1 VTVHTF
7 TVRWYQRP
15 FHETLVTGAKKRLIE
30 IAHRRW
36 GKDEIVLN
44 GFREL
49 SKKRVGTYWH
59 CFPEYAQ
66 ARKAIWNGVNGHTG
80 KRRIDE
86 AFPPEIRKRINDND
100 MFIETVWGS
109 TWQLL
114 GSDRYDAT
122 VGSGPIGIAY
132 SEWALCNP
140 AAWAYHKPM
149 IEESDGTAAFI
160 TTPRGNNHAKT
171 MYDRAKTNP
180 LWFAELSRIQDTGAL
195 TEAQLAES
203 LAEYQDIYG
212 RDLGL
217 AMFEQEYY
225 CSFVGAM
232 IGAYWGSEVADAE
245 RTGRMKPVPIDP
257 AYPVHT
263 AWDLGKAVNNP
274 IWCFQVIPIFGKD
287 GLGNR
292 AFSHNEIRIVDFYR
306 PDSDDI
312 EQWCKWLDQKGYK
325 GNDYVPHD
333 ILVEEW
339 GTNRNRFETLKR
351 LGRKPVRVAKVSVA
365 DGINAGRQTIKAAVF
380 HVDEDERSE
389 RVELGIE
396 GLKNYRREW
405 DDELKTFREHPV
417 KDWAEHIG
425 SSFRYLSLAWRDAAV
440 VDPKPPKPKELEYV
454 ATPSGVIQGNMSV
467 QDAVNAM
474 VRRRREGNR

>member
-1 VTVHTF
+1 MSEYEF
-7 TVRWYQRP
+7 RVRWYQRP
-15 FHETLVTGAKKRLIE
+15 FHEALVTQKKKRLIE

-49 SKKRVGTYWH
+49 SQRRVGTYWH

-122 VGSGPIGIAY
+122 VGSGPVGIAY

-149 IEESDGTAAFI
+149 IEESEGTAAFI

-171 MYDRAKTNP
+171 MYERAVGNDH
-180 LWFAELSRIQDTGAL
+180 WFAELSTVIDTGAL
-195 TEAQLAES
+195 SAAQLAES
-203 LAEYQDIYG
+203 LAEYQDLYG
-212 RDLGL
+212 ADLGR

-225 CSFVGAM
+225 CSFSGAM
-232 IGAYWGSEVADAE
+232 IGAYWGAEMAKAE
-245 RTGRMKPVPIDP
+245 REKRIGVVDVDP
-257 AYPVHT
+257 SHPVHT

-274 IWCFQVIPIFGKD
+274 IWCFQVIGGK
-287 GLGNR
+287 L
-292 AFSHNEIRIVDFYR
+292 RIVDFYR
-306 PDSDDI
+306 PESDDLDDWI
-312 EQWCKWLDQKGYK
+312 KWLDDKGYH
-325 GNDYVPHD
+325 GDDYVPD
-333 ILVEEW
+333 DVMEFIW
-339 GTNRNRFETLKR
+339 GAKHTRWDTLKAKK
-351 LGRKPVRVAKVSVA
+351 RKPKLVKRIAVA
-365 DGINAGRQTIKAAVF
+365 DGIHAGREAIKVATF
-380 HVDEDERSE
+380 DSE
-389 RVELGIE
+389 RCELGIE

-405 DDELKTFREHPV
+405 DDELKTFRENPV

-425 SSFRYLSLAWRDAAV
+425 SSWRYLGLAWREVIAKA
-440 VDPKPPKPKELEYV
+440 PKVIAPPELVYTAKPDG
-454 ATPSGVIQGNMSV
+454 SIQGNMSIR
-467 QDAVNAM
+467 QAVDAM
-474 VRRRREGNR
+474 VRRRKAR

>member
-1 VTVHTF
+1 MMHEF
-7 TVRWYQRP
+7 RVRWYQRA
-15 FHETLVTGAKKRLIE
+15 FHEALVQQKKKRLIE

-49 SKKRVGTYWH
+49 SQKRVGTYWH

-66 ARKAIWNGVNGHTG
+66 ARKAIWNGINGRTG

-114 GSDRYDAT
+114 GSDRYNAT
-122 VGSGPIGIAY
+122 VGSGPVGIAY

-149 IEESDGTAAFI
+149 IEETDGTAAFI

-171 MYDRAKTNP
+171 MYERAASNDQ
-180 LWFAELSRIQDTGAL
+180 WFAQLSSIHETKAL
-195 TEAQLAES
+195 SEEQLAES

-212 RDLGL
+212 VDLGL

-225 CSFVGAM
+225 CSFSGAMVGAYF
-232 IGAYWGSEVADAE
+232 GAEMNTAE
-245 RTGRMKPVPIDP
+245 REGRIKLLPVDTC
-257 AYPVHT
+257 YPVHT
-263 AWDLGKAVNNP
+263 AWDLGKASNNP
-274 IWCFQVIPIFGKD
+274 IWCFQVIPGEE
-287 GLGNR
+287 GP
-292 AFSHNEIRIVDFYR
+292 RIVDFYR
-306 PDSDDI
+306 PDSDDL
-312 EQWCKWLDQKGYK
+312 EEWVKWLDGKGYQ

-333 ILVEEW
+333 IMVAEW
-339 GTNRNRFETLKR
+339 GSKRTRFETLKL

-365 DGINAGRQTIKAAVF
+365 DGINAARQTIKVAVF
-380 HVDEDERSE
+380 DSE
-389 RVELGIE
+389 RCELGVE
-396 GLKNYRREW
+396 GLKQFRREW
-405 DDELKTFREHPV
+405 DDELKVFRDNPV
-417 KDWAEHIG
+417 KDWCEHIA
-425 SSFRYLSLAWRDAAV
+425 SSFRYLSLAWKLA
-440 VDPKPPKPKELEYV
+440 KPKDEPPAKPKALEYKV
-454 ATPSGVIQGNMSV
+454 GPSGIIQGNMSV
-467 QDAVNAM
+467 KEAVEAM
-474 VRRRREGNR
+474 VRRRREREG

>member
-1 VTVHTF
+1 MSTHEF
-7 TVRWYQRP
+7 RVRWYQRP
-15 FHETLVTGAKKRLIE
+15 FHETLVSGAKKRLIE

-86 AFPPEIRKRINDND
+86 AYPPEIRKRINDND
-100 MFIETVWGS
+100 MFIETIWGS

-122 VGSGPIGIAY
+122 VGSGPVGIAY

-171 MYDRAKTNP
+171 MYERAKGNP
-180 LWFAELSRIQDTGAL
+180 LWFHELSRIQDTGAL
-195 TEAQLAES
+195 TEAQLTES

-212 RDLGL
+212 RDLGR

-232 IGAYWGSEVADAE
+232 IGAYWGGELAEADRAGRI
-245 RTGRMKPVPIDP
+245 RTQPIDRR
-257 AYPVHT
+257 YPVHT

-274 IWCFQVIPIFGKD
+274 IWCFQVVPIF
-287 GLGNR
+287 LESPR
-292 AFSHNEIRIVDFYR
+292 RYSHNEVRIVDFYR
-306 PDSDDI
+306 PDTDDI
-312 EQWCKWLDQKGYK
+312 EQWCMWLDEQGYN

-339 GTNRNRFETLKR
+339 GTKRNRFETLKLLNR
-351 LGRKPVRVAKVSVA
+351 RPVRVAKVSVA
-365 DGINAGRQTIKAAVF
+365 EGINAGRQTIKVAVF
-380 HVDEDERSE
+380 HAGDDERGE
-389 RVELGIE
+389 RMELGVD

-425 SSFRYLSLAWRDAAV
+425 SSFRYLALAWRDAAA
-440 VDPKPPKPKELEYV
+440 VDDKPPAPKELEYV
-454 ATPSGVIQGNMSV
+454 AGAHGSIQGNMSV
-467 QDAVNAM
+467 KDAVAAM
-474 VRRRREGNR
+474 VKRRRDNR

>member
-1 VTVHTF
+1 MTEYEF
-7 TVRWYQRP
+7 RVRWYQRP
-15 FHETLVTGAKKRLIE
+15 FHEALVTQKKKRLIE

-49 SKKRVGTYWH
+49 SQRRVGTYWH

-66 ARKAIWNGVNGHTG
+66 ARKAIWNGINGHTG

-122 VGSGPIGIAY
+122 VGSGPVGIAY

-149 IEESDGTAAFI
+149 IEESGGTAAFI

-171 MYDRAKTNP
+171 MYERAKGNDH
-180 LWFAELSRIQDTGAL
+180 WFAELSSVLDTGAL
-195 TEAQLAES
+195 TTEQLAES
-203 LAEYQDIYG
+203 LAEYQDLYG
-212 RDLGL
+212 ADLGR

-225 CSFVGAM
+225 CSFSGAM
-232 IGAYWGSEVADAE
+232 IGAYWGAEMAKAE
-245 RTGRMKPVPIDP
+245 RDGRISVVPVDYNQPI
-257 AYPVHT
+257 HT

-274 IWCFQVIPIFGKD
+274 IWCFQVIAGR
-287 GLGNR
+287 L
-292 AFSHNEIRIVDFYR
+292 RIVDFYR
-306 PDSDDI
+306 PESDDLSDWI
-312 EQWCKWLDQKGYK
+312 KWLDDKGYH
-325 GNDYVPHD
+325 GDDYVPD
-333 ILVEEW
+333 DVMDFIW
-339 GTNRNRFETLKR
+339 GAKHTRWDLLKQK
-351 LGRKPVRVAKVSVA
+351 GRKPKLVKRIAVA
-365 DGINAGRQTIKAAVF
+365 DGIHAGREAIKVAEFDAG
-380 HVDEDERSE
+380 RC
-389 RVELGIE
+389 ELGIE

-405 DDELKTFREHPV
+405 DDELKTFRENPV

-425 SSFRYLSLAWRDAAV
+425 SSWRYLGLAWRDQIKHQ
-440 VDPKPPKPKELEYV
+440 PPPKKPDQLIYEARADGSV
-454 ATPSGVIQGNMSV
+454 QGNMSV
-467 QDAVNAM
+467 KAAVDAM
-474 VRRRREGNR
+474 IRRRRAR

>member
-1 VTVHTF
+1 MSEYEF
-7 TVRWYQRP
+7 RVRWYQRA
-15 FHETLVTGAKKRLIE
+15 FHEALVNQSKKRLIE

-49 SKKRVGTYWH
+49 SQRRVGTYWH

-86 AFPPEIRKRINDND
+86 AFPPEIRKRVNDND

-122 VGSGPIGIAY
+122 VGSGPVGIAY

-149 IEESDGTAAFI
+149 IEESNGTAAFI

-171 MYDRAKTNP
+171 MYERAKGSDH
-180 LWFAELSRIQDTGAL
+180 WFAELSSVTDTMAL
-195 TEAQLAES
+195 TAAQLAES
-203 LAEYQDIYG
+203 LAEYQDLYG
-212 RDLGL
+212 LDLGR

-225 CSFVGAM
+225 CSFSGAM
-232 IGAYWGSEVADAE
+232 VGAYWGGEMSKAE
-245 RTGRMKPVPIDP
+245 RDGRLGVVPVD
-257 AYPVHT
+257 YSQPVHT

-274 IWCFQVIPIFGKD
+274 IWCFQVIGGRLK
-287 GLGNR
+287 
-292 AFSHNEIRIVDFYR
+292 IVDFYR
-306 PDSDDI
+306 PESDDLTDWI
-312 EQWCKWLDQKGYK
+312 KWLNDKGYH
-325 GNDYVPHD
+325 GNDYVPDDVLEFIWGAKHTRWD
-333 ILVEEW
+333 LLKQAKRNPKLV
-339 GTNRNRFETLKR
+339 K
-351 LGRKPVRVAKVSVA
+351 RVAVAEGIHAGREAIKVA
-365 DGINAGRQTIKAAVF
+365 DFDAA
-380 HVDEDERSE
+380 RC
-389 RVELGIE
+389 ELGIE

-405 DDELKTFREHPV
+405 DDELKTFRENPV

-425 SSFRYLSLAWRDAAV
+425 SSWRYLGLAWRHQIKHAPPV
-440 VDPKPPKPKELEYV
+440 KKPTELAYV
-454 ATPSGVIQGNMSV
+454 ARPDGSIQGNMSV
-467 QDAVNAM
+467 KQAVDAM
-474 VRRRREGNR
+474 VRRRRREAR

>member
-1 VTVHTF
+1 MTEYEF
-7 TVRWYQRP
+7 RVRWYQRP
-15 FHETLVTGAKKRLIE
+15 FHEALVTQKKKRLIE

-49 SKKRVGTYWH
+49 SQRRVGTYWH

-66 ARKAIWNGVNGHTG
+66 ARKAIWNGINGHTG

-86 AFPPEIRKRINDND
+86 AFPPEVRKRINDND

-122 VGSGPIGIAY
+122 VGSGPVGIAY

-149 IEESDGTAAFI
+149 IEESGGTAAFI

-171 MYDRAKTNP
+171 MYDRAKGNDH
-180 LWFAELSRIQDTGAL
+180 WFAELSSVLDTGAL
-195 TEAQLAES
+195 TVEQLAES
-203 LAEYQDIYG
+203 LAEYQDLYG
-212 RDLGL
+212 ADLGR

-225 CSFVGAM
+225 CSFSGAM
-232 IGAYWGSEVADAE
+232 IGAYWGAEMAKAE
-245 RTGRMKPVPIDP
+245 RENRIGLVPVD
-257 AYPVHT
+257 YSQPVHT

-274 IWCFQVIPIFGKD
+274 IWCFQVIGGRLK
-287 GLGNR
+287 
-292 AFSHNEIRIVDFYR
+292 IVDFYR
-306 PDSDDI
+306 PESDDLLDWI
-312 EQWCKWLDQKGYK
+312 KWLDDKGYH
-325 GNDYVPHD
+325 GDDYVPD
-333 ILVEEW
+333 DVMDFIW
-339 GTNRNRFETLKR
+339 GAKHTRWDLLKQAK
-351 LGRKPVRVAKVSVA
+351 RKPKLVKRIAVA
-365 DGINAGRQTIKAAVF
+365 DGIHAGREAIKVADFDA
-380 HVDEDERSE
+380 ERC
-389 RVELGIE
+389 ELGIE

-405 DDELKTFREHPV
+405 DDELKTFRENPV

-425 SSFRYLSLAWRDAAV
+425 SSWRYLGLAWREAIKIAPTK
-440 VDPKPPKPKELEYV
+440 PKPTELIYEAKPDGSIV
-454 ATPSGVIQGNMSV
+454 GNMSV
-467 QDAVNAM
+467 KQAVDAM
-474 VRRRREGNR
+474 IRRRRAR

>member
-1 VTVHTF
+1 MTYDF
-7 TVRWYQRP
+7 RVRWYQRA
-15 FHETLVTGAKKRLIE
+15 FHEALVNQKKRRLIE

-49 SKKRVGTYWH
+49 SQKRVGTYWH

-66 ARKAIWNGVNGHTG
+66 ARKAIWNGINGHTG
-80 KRRIDE
+80 RRRIDE

-122 VGSGPIGIAY
+122 VGSGPVGIAY

-149 IEESDGTAAFI
+149 IEESNGTAAFI

-171 MYDRAKTNP
+171 MYDRAKGNDH
-180 LWFAELSRIQDTGAL
+180 WFAELSSITDTGAL
-195 TEAQLAES
+195 TVEQLAES
-203 LAEYQDIYG
+203 LAEYQDLYG
-212 RDLGL
+212 IDLGQ

-225 CSFVGAM
+225 CSFAGAM
-232 IGAYWGSEVADAE
+232 VGSFWGAEMAAAE
-245 RTGRMKPVPIDP
+245 KDGRIRDVPINEE
-257 AYPVHT
+257 YPVHT

-274 IWCFQVIPIFGKD
+274 IWCFQVINGIP
-287 GLGNR
+287 
-292 AFSHNEIRIVDFYR
+292 HIVDFYR
-306 PDSDDI
+306 PETDDV
-312 EQWCKWLDQKGYK
+312 EDWCKWLDDKGYK

-333 ILVEEW
+333 AIVTEW
-339 GTNRNRFETLKR
+339 GTKRTRIETLTM
-351 LGRKPVRVAKVSVA
+351 LGRKPRRVAKVGVA
-365 DGINAGRQTIKAAVF
+365 DGINAGRKTIKLAVF
-380 HVDEDERSE
+380 DKDRC
-389 RVELGIE
+389 ELGIE

-405 DDELKTFREHPV
+405 DDELKTFRENPV

-425 SSFRYLSLAWRDAAV
+425 SAFRYLGLAWREAIV
-440 VDPKPPKPKELEYV
+440 EKPKPEPVNHGFV
-454 ATPSGVIQGNMSV
+454 AQPDGTIKSSMTFEQLLKRQSK
-467 QDAVNAM
+467 
-474 VRRRREGNR
+474 RRRG

>member
-1 VTVHTF
+1 MTEYEF
-7 TVRWYQRP
+7 RVRWYQRA
-15 FHETLVTGAKKRLIE
+15 FHEALVSQKKKRLIE

-49 SKKRVGTYWH
+49 SQRRVGTYWH

-66 ARKAIWNGVNGHTG
+66 ARKAIWNGINGHTG
-80 KRRIDE
+80 RRRIDE

-122 VGSGPIGIAY
+122 VGSGPVGIAY

-149 IEESDGTAAFI
+149 IEESGGTAAFI

-171 MYDRAKTNP
+171 MYERAKGNDH
-180 LWFAELSRIQDTGAL
+180 WFAELSSVIDTGAL
-195 TEAQLAES
+195 TEAQLVES
-203 LAEYQDIYG
+203 LSEYQDLYG
-212 RDLGL
+212 IDLGR

-225 CSFVGAM
+225 CSFSGAM
-232 IGAYWGSEVADAE
+232 IGAYWGAEMAKAE
-245 RTGRMKPVPIDP
+245 REGRIGIVPIDEN
-257 AYPVHT
+257 YPVNT

-274 IWCFQVIPIFGKD
+274 IWCFQVIG
-287 GLGNR
+287 GRL
-292 AFSHNEIRIVDFYR
+292 RIVDFYR
-306 PDSDDI
+306 PESDDLLDWI
-312 EQWCKWLDQKGYK
+312 KWLDDKGYH
-325 GNDYVPHD
+325 GDDYVPD
-333 ILVEEW
+333 DVMDFIW
-339 GTNRNRFETLKR
+339 GAKHTRWDLLKQAK
-351 LGRKPVRVAKVSVA
+351 RKPKLVKRIAVA
-365 DGINAGRQTIKAAVF
+365 DGIHAGREAIKVAEFDAQ
-380 HVDEDERSE
+380 RC
-389 RVELGIE
+389 ELGIE

-405 DDELKTFREHPV
+405 DDELKTFRENPV

-425 SSFRYLSLAWRDAAV
+425 SSWRYLGLAWREAVKAAPV
-440 VDPKPPKPKELEYV
+440 KDKAGELVYTAQADGSIV
-454 ATPSGVIQGNMSV
+454 GNMSV
-467 QDAVNAM
+467 KQAVDAM
-474 VRRRREGNR
+474 IRRRRAR

>member
-1 VTVHTF
+1 MTEYEF
-7 TVRWYQRP
+7 RVRWYQRA
-15 FHETLVTGAKKRLIE
+15 FHEALVSQKKKRLIE

-49 SKKRVGTYWH
+49 SQRRVGTYWH

-66 ARKAIWNGVNGHTG
+66 ARKAIWNGINGHTG
-80 KRRIDE
+80 RRRIDE

-122 VGSGPIGIAY
+122 VGSGPVGIAY

-149 IEESDGTAAFI
+149 IEESGGTAAFI

-171 MYDRAKTNP
+171 MYERAKGNDH
-180 LWFAELSRIQDTGAL
+180 WFAELSSVVDTGAL
-195 TEAQLAES
+195 TEAQLVES
-203 LAEYQDIYG
+203 LSEYQDLYG
-212 RDLGL
+212 ADLGR

-225 CSFVGAM
+225 CSFSGAM
-232 IGAYWGSEVADAE
+232 IGAYWGAEMAKAE
-245 RTGRMKPVPIDP
+245 REGRIGLVPVDENH
-257 AYPVHT
+257 PVNT

-274 IWCFQVIPIFGKD
+274 IWCFQVIG
-287 GLGNR
+287 GRL
-292 AFSHNEIRIVDFYR
+292 RIVDFYR
-306 PDSDDI
+306 PESDDLLDWI
-312 EQWCKWLDQKGYK
+312 KWLDDKGYH
-325 GNDYVPHD
+325 GDDYVPD
-333 ILVEEW
+333 DVMDFIW
-339 GTNRNRFETLKR
+339 GAKHTRWDLLKQAK
-351 LGRKPVRVAKVSVA
+351 RKPKRVKRIAVA
-365 DGINAGRQTIKAAVF
+365 DGIHAGREAIKVADFDA
-380 HVDEDERSE
+380 ERC
-389 RVELGIE
+389 ELGIE

-405 DDELKTFREHPV
+405 DDELKTFRENPV

-425 SSFRYLSLAWRDAAV
+425 SSWRYLGLAWREAV
-440 VDPKPPKPKELEYV
+440 KTQPPKPKEGELVYTAHADGSIV
-454 ATPSGVIQGNMSV
+454 GNMSV
-467 QDAVNAM
+467 KQAVDAM
-474 VRRRREGNR
+474 IRRRRAR